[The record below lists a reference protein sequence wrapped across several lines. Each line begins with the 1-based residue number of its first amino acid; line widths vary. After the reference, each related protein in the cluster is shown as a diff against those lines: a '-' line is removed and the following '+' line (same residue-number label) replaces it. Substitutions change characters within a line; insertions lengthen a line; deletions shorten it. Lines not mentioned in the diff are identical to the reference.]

1 MHLRLSHVNDEIFIC
16 ETIEFVSSCIVWSMS
31 WRAAVVRKS
40 QELRPVM
47 TRLPEGLRRRLER
60 EAEQNRRS
68 MNAEIIHRL
77 TQSFVRQDQADL
89 IADTVRQTLAAYQTP
104 VSNQADTP
112 RPLAEAAAQPT
123 EPKPTVETDKSKQE
137 E

>member
-1 MHLRLSHVNDEIFIC
+1 M
-16 ETIEFVSSCIVWSMS
+16 
-31 WRAAVVRKS
+31 VRKS

-47 TRLPEGLRRRLER
+47 TRIPEGLRRKLER

-77 TQSFVRQDQADL
+77 MQSFEKQALTDL
-89 IADTVRQTLAAYQTP
+89 IADTVDQTLAKVQTRAQTP
-104 VSNQADTP
+104 
-112 RPLAEAAAQPT
+112 LALREAAAQQQPT
-123 EPKPTVETDKSKQE
+123 EPKRTVETDKPKQE